1 VRLERQARRDWE
13 RPGLEQDWKEWQEA
27 GKTKRKLITQAKRQR
42 FREAIHE
49 AAENGD
55 GIWKL
60 AKWGR
65 TKAQKPNELPIMPTL
80 VTEQGSTASTIMEKG
95 EFLRLCFTQL

>member
-1 VRLERQARRDWE
+1 MERQARRDWE
-13 RPGLEQDWKEWQEA
+13 RSGLEQDWKNWQEA
-27 GKTKRKLITQAKRQR
+27 GKTKRKLIIQAKRQS

-49 AAENGD
+49 AAEKGD

-60 AKWGR
+60 AKWGC

-80 VTEQGSTASTIMEKG
+80 VMEQGNTASTIMEKAG
-95 EFLRLCFTQL
+95 FL